1 MEVNKID
8 DDAGTLFLR
17 LAQIFTAF
25 IHYDISKPLSCQT
38 NVITQ
43 QPSCRN
49 LCRGVVK
56 PKWAGS
62 PRTPT
67 ARLAKCY

>member
-38 NVITQ
+38 
-43 QPSCRN
+43 SLRN
-49 LCRGVVK
+49 NPAVGICVAVL
-56 PKWAGS
+56 
-62 PRTPT
+62 
-67 ARLAKCY
+67 